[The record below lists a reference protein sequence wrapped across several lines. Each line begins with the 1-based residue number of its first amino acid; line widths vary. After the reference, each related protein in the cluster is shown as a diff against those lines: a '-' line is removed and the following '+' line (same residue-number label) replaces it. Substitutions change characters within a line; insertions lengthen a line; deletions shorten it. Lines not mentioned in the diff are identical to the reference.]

1 MSDIWQAIILGIVQG
16 LTEFLPVSSSAHLN
30 LFPWI
35 FHWNKISDSFD
46 VALHLGTLLA
56 ICIFFWKDWID
67 LIKGGLI
74 VAVDWIKTKTGANL
88 KQSGNLNAKNQS
100 NSANDKIMKNQSNK
114 EKADKVKLKEESSN
128 ADEKTK
134 LDGKIFWYLVLA
146 TIPAGILS
154 LVLDKLAGII
164 VGENLNLEM
173 ALIGIALIFMGIL
186 LYQVDKKSKA
196 TTSYDKISKKQSL
209 LIGISQAI
217 AAAFP
222 GVSRSGITMTVA
234 RLLNVDRESAAKF
247 SFLLATPIVA
257 AAVLF
262 DITNFTF
269 SIPFL
274 LGILASFV
282 SGLLVI
288 KFLMEYLKKG
298 SFKIFAIYRV
308 LLGIFVFMILIFRV

>member
-1 MSDIWQAIILGIVQG
+1 MIETLQSIILGLIQG

-35 FHWNKISDSFD
+35 FNWNEISESFD

-56 ICIFFWKDWID
+56 ICVFFFKDWID
-67 LIKGGLI
+67 IIKGGFL
-74 VAVDWIKTKTGANL
+74 VAKEKLQKKNL
-88 KQSGNLNAKNQS
+88 KDSKL
-100 NSANDKIMKNQSNK
+100 DNK
-114 EKADKVKLKEESSN
+114 TSF
-128 ADEKTK
+128 
-134 LDGKIFWYLVLA
+134 DGKIFWYLVVT

-154 LVLDKLAGII
+154 LVLEKVSDYI
-164 VGENLNLEM
+164 VKDNLDLEM
-173 ALIGIALIFMGIL
+173 GLIGVALIVMGIV
-186 LYQVDKKSKA
+186 LYIVDKKSKSEVA
-196 TTSYDKISKKQSL
+196 YDKITLKQSL
-209 LIGISQAI
+209 IVGASQAI

-222 GVSRSGITMTVA
+222 GVSRSGITMTMA
-234 RLLNVDRESAAKF
+234 RALKIDRESAAKF

-257 AAVLF
+257 AAVLVN
-262 DITNFTF
+262 ITNFAF

-274 LGILASFV
+274 IGIIASFV

-308 LLGIFVFMILIFRV
+308 ILGLLVFGVILFK